1 MKKETLAAYWQSCIT
16 ENYANF
22 KGRAS
27 RREYWAFVMFQTIF
41 GMLFILLREAILLVL
56 PLQQLY
62 TFLDLFNIITIVL
75 ALGFVIPYI
84 AVSVRRLHDVGRSG
98 WAIFLALVIPLG
110 SIMVFYW
117 HCLESSP
124 KINKYGEV
132 PQ

>member
-1 MKKETLAAYWQSCIT
+1 MKEKTLLGYWLSCYT

-27 RREYWAFVMFQTIF
+27 RREYWAFVLFQIIF
-41 GMLFILLREAILLVL
+41 GMLFMFLHRYILLFILLQGSSSAL
-56 PLQQLY
+56 TLL
-62 TFLDLFNIITIVL
+62 NIITIIL
-75 ALGFVIPYI
+75 AILCGIPY
-84 AVSVRRLHDVGRSG
+84 ASLSVRRLHDVGRSG
-98 WAIFLALVIPLG
+98 WSMLLGLVIPLG

-124 KINKYGEV
+124 QINKYGEV